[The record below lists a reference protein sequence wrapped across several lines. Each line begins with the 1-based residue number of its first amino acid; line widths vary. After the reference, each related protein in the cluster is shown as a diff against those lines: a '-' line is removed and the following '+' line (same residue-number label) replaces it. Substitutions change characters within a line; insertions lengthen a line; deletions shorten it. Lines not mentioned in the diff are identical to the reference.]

1 MGQMIEYE
9 DFSLQ
14 IEPPREGAYPVLV
27 LHSPAGEGRSSFH
40 LPFDPAEIGPLLV
53 SLSQMVRG
61 LREIAPAESHVS
73 PQEIGGRLFDALFTG
88 PVRSLLDRSLGMVHE
103 RQCGLRIKLHIDPTD
118 PDLALL
124 ASLPWEFLYRQE
136 TREFL
141 NLSRFT
147 PIVRYL
153 EVQRP
158 YKPLPLKPPLR
169 ILVVVS
175 SPTDYVR
182 LDLSRERALIAES
195 WGRQAGVQVE
205 FVERA
210 TTRELQERLA
220 GQPYHVL
227 HYMGHGDFDETTGRG
242 VLVLE
247 DEDERGRKVDGNTMG
262 VLLRDAPSIRL
273 VFLNACETAR
283 TAQAQ
288 GQDPFAGVAASM
300 VMAGIPAVIAM
311 QFPITDDAAIT
322 FAQWVYP
329 LLARGY
335 PVDAAV
341 AEGRRAIRLAEPET
355 MEWGTPVLFM
365 RSPQGII
372 FQVSEA
378 ERARLPIPELPP
390 PVLPVPGLPTPTEEK
405 PPTAPAAE
413 GVPPKRA
420 LPRWAWAAIGGGL
433 ALVVMAVIVL
443 ALALGAYLG
452 AGEPTATPTVTVT
465 FTPSPTATPTPGPTE
480 TPTPG
485 PTETPTITP
494 TPGPT
499 ETPTVTPTATPCA
512 FEPSRFY
519 EVWLKERDHLGCP
532 RQLER
537 QIALV
542 EQVFEHGYMIWDSET
557 KEIYV
562 LLADKRFSWQVYADT
577 FQEGEPEYDK
587 TLMPPAPNL
596 KQPKRGFGKVWRE
609 QLGGPKAAIGW
620 AVENERPVEGW
631 RQRFY
636 HGRLYWTTAG
646 QVDRKTGTAFLL
658 YEDHTWQAVPAVVR

>member
-1 MGQMIEYE
+1 MIEYE

-14 IEPPREGAYPVLV
+14 IEPQHQGAYPVVV
-27 LHSPAGEGRSSFH
+27 LHSPAGEGRSSFR
-40 LPFDPAEIGPLLV
+40 LPFDPDEIGPLLV

-61 LREIAPAESHVS
+61 SERVSPAPSS
-73 PQEIGGRLFDALFTG
+73 PQEIGGQLFDALFTG
-88 PVRSLLDRSLGMVHE
+88 PVLSLLDRSLGMIHE

-118 PDLALL
+118 PGLALL
-124 ASLPWEFLYRQE
+124 ASLPWEFLYRRE

-147 PIVRYL
+147 PIIRYL

-169 ILVVVS
+169 ILAVVS

-195 WGRQAGVQVE
+195 WARQAGVQVE

-210 TTRELQERLA
+210 TTWELQERLA
-220 GQPYHVL
+220 EQPYHVL
-227 HYMGHGDFDETTGRG
+227 HYMGHGDFDETTGQG

-247 DEDERGRKVDGNTMG
+247 DEAERGIKVDGNTLG

-283 TAQAQ
+283 TTRTQ
-288 GQDPFAGVAASM
+288 GQDPFAGVAASV

-311 QFPITDDAAIT
+311 QFPITDAAATT

-341 AEGRRAIRLAEPET
+341 SEGRRAVCLAEPGT

-365 RSPQGII
+365 RSPQGDI

-378 ERARLPIPELPP
+378 ERVRLPAPELPP
-390 PVLPVPGLPTPTEEK
+390 PVLPVPVSPPPAGEK
-405 PPTAPAAE
+405 PSAA
-413 GVPPKRA
+413 VSPKHA
-420 LPRWAWAAIGGGL
+420 WPRWVWAAIGGGL
-433 ALVVMAVIVL
+433 GLVALGLVTLVVIVL
-443 ALALGAYLG
+443 VLALGVYPG
-452 AGEPTATPTVTVT
+452 SGEPTVAPTVTSHPTETPTV
-465 FTPSPTATPTPGPTE
+465 TPTPGPT
-480 TPTPG
+480 G
-485 PTETPTITP
+485 
-494 TPGPT
+494 
-499 ETPTVTPTATPCA
+499 TPTVTPTATPCA

-519 EVWLKERDHLGCP
+519 EVWLKERDRLGCP

-537 QIALV
+537 EVDLV
-542 EQVFEHGYMIWDSET
+542 DQEFEHGYMIWDSET

-562 LLADKRFSWQVYADT
+562 LLADRRFAWQVYPDK
-577 FQEGEPEYDK
+577 FQEGEPETDK
-587 TLMPPAPNL
+587 TLIPPSPNL
-596 KQPKRGFGKVWRE
+596 KQPRRGFGKVWRE
-609 QLGGPKAAIGW
+609 QLGGPQALIGW
-620 AVENERPVEGW
+620 AVENEKPVQGW

-636 HGRLYWTTAG
+636 HGRLYWIPSALTRMG
-646 QVDRKTGTAFLL
+646 SGTAFLL
-658 YEDHTWQAVPAVVR
+658 YDDQTWQAVPAVVK

>member
-1 MGQMIEYE
+1 MIEYE
-9 DFSLQ
+9 DFAIQ
-14 IEPPREGAYPVLV
+14 IEPPRGEVYPVVV
-27 LHSPAGEGRSSFH
+27 LHSPAGEGRTTFQ
-40 LPFDPAEIGPLLV
+40 LPFTPAEIGPILF

-61 LREIAPAESHVS
+61 SGPPARPEVVSPGVLIS
-73 PQEIGGRLFDALFTG
+73 PQEIGGRLFEALFTG

-118 PDLALL
+118 PGLAQLV
-124 ASLPWEFLYRQE
+124 SLPWEFLYRQE

-158 YKPLPLKPPLR
+158 DKPLPLKPPLR

-195 WGRQAGVQVE
+195 WARQAGVQVD

-210 TTRELQERLA
+210 TLRELQERLA
-220 GQPYHVL
+220 EQPYHVL
-227 HYMGHGDFDETTGRG
+227 HYMGHGDFDATTGQG

-247 DEDERGRKVDGNTMG
+247 DEDERGRTVDGNTMG

-283 TAQAQ
+283 TAQER
-288 GQDPFAGVAASM
+288 GQDPFAGVAAGL

-341 AEGRRAIRLAEPET
+341 AEGRRAVRLAEPET

-378 ERARLPIPELPP
+378 ERARLPAPELPP
-390 PVLPVPGLPTPTEEK
+390 PVLPVPGPPMPAGEK
-405 PPTAPAAE
+405 PPAAPDA
-413 GVPPKRA
+413 GRVPPKHA
-420 LPRWAWAAIGGGL
+420 LSRWTWAAIGGGL
-433 ALVVMAVIVL
+433 ALVVMAGIVL
-443 ALALGAYLG
+443 ALARGVYPRFSQ
-452 AGEPTATPTVTVT
+452 PTATPTVTAT
-465 FTPSPTATPTPGPTE
+465 FTPGPTE
-480 TPTPG
+480 SPTV
-485 PTETPTITP
+485 TP

-519 EVWLKERDHLGCP
+519 EVWLKERDRLGCP

-537 QIALV
+537 QISLV
-542 EQVFEHGYMIWDSET
+542 EQPFEHGYMIWDSET

-562 LLADKRFSWQVYADT
+562 LLAAERFSWQVYQDT
-577 FQEGEPEYDK
+577 FQEGELEYDK
-587 TLMPPAPNL
+587 TLTPPSPSL
-596 KQPKRGFGKVWRE
+596 KQPRRGFGKVWRE
-609 QLGGPKAAIGW
+609 QLGGPQATIGW
-620 AVENERPVEGW
+620 ALENERPVAGW

-636 HGRLYWTTAG
+636 HGRLYWTDAA

-658 YEDHTWQAVPAVVR
+658 YEDHTWRAVPAAVP

>member
-1 MGQMIEYE
+1 MIEYE

-14 IEPPREGAYPVLV
+14 IEPQRAGAYPVIV
-27 LHSPAGEGRSSFH
+27 LHSPAGEGRSSFR
-40 LPFDPAEIGPLLV
+40 LPLDPAEIGPLLV

-61 LREIAPAESHVS
+61 SGPAPAVPTAS
-73 PQEIGGRLFDALFTG
+73 PQEIGAQLFEALFTG
-88 PVRSLLDRSLGMVHE
+88 PVLSLLDRSLGMIHE

-118 PDLALL
+118 PSLALL
-124 ASLPWEFLYRQE
+124 TSLPWEFLYRRE

-147 PIVRYL
+147 PIIRYL

-158 YKPLPLKPPLR
+158 YKPLPLKLPLR

-182 LDLSRERALIAES
+182 LDLGRERALIAES
-195 WGRQAGVQVE
+195 WARQAGVQVE

-210 TTRELQERLA
+210 TTWELQERLA
-220 GQPYHVL
+220 EQPYHVL
-227 HYMGHGDFDETTGRG
+227 HYMGHGDFDETTGQG

-247 DEDERGRKVDGNTMG
+247 DEAERGKKIDGNTLS

-283 TAQAQ
+283 SAREQ
-288 GQDPFAGVAASM
+288 GRDPFAGVAASV

-311 QFPITDDAAIT
+311 QFPITDAAAIT

-341 AEGRRAIRLAEPET
+341 SEGRRAVCLAEPGT

-365 RSPQGII
+365 RSPQGAI
-372 FQVSEA
+372 FQVA
-378 ERARLPIPELPP
+378 EDERVRLPAPELPP
-390 PVLPVPGLPTPTEEK
+390 PVLPVPGLPTPAEEK

-413 GVPPKRA
+413 RVPPKA
-420 LPRWAWAAIGGGL
+420 AWPRWVWAAIGGGL
-433 ALVVMAVIVL
+433 GLVALGLVTLVVIVL
-443 ALALGAYLG
+443 VLALGAYPG
-452 AGEPTATPTVTVT
+452 AGEPTVAPTVTSSPAETPTV
-465 FTPSPTATPTPGPTE
+465 TPTPGPT
-480 TPTPG
+480 G
-485 PTETPTITP
+485 
-494 TPGPT
+494 
-499 ETPTVTPTATPCA
+499 TPTVAPTATPCA

-519 EVWLKERDHLGCP
+519 DVWLKERDRLGCP

-537 QIALV
+537 EITLV
-542 EQVFEHGYMIWDSET
+542 EQAFEHGYMIWDAET

-562 LLADKRFSWQVYADT
+562 LLADRRFTWQVYPDT
-577 FQEGEPEYDK
+577 FQEGEPETDK
-587 TLMPPAPNL
+587 TLIPPSPNL
-596 KQPKRGFGKVWRE
+596 KQPRRGFGKVWRE
-609 QLGGPKAAIGW
+609 QLGGPQALIGW
-620 AVENERPVEGW
+620 AMENEKPVPGW

-636 HGRLYWTTAG
+636 HGRLYWTPTALLG
-646 QVDRKTGTAFLL
+646 RGSGTAFLL
-658 YEDHTWQAVPAVVR
+658 YDDQTWQAVPAAVQ